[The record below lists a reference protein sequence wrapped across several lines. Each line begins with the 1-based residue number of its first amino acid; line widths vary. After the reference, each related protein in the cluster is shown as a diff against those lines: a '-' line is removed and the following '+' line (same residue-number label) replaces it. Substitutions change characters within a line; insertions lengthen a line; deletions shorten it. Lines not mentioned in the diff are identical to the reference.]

1 MKRFKYIST
10 NVFFSGTNAE
20 KEFIDLLDKY
30 GEKGWEVISLAI
42 TKQNGFVSGTPSQDI
57 YGTVYFKRPRE

>member
-1 MKRFKYIST
+1 MKRFEYNST
-10 NVFFSGTNAE
+10 NVLFSGINAE
-20 KEFIDLLDKY
+20 KELIDLLDKC

-42 TKQNGFVSGTPSQDI
+42 TKQNGFVSGISSQDI